1 MTPGSPSANPANNGP
16 GRFRDTAEL
25 VGVAVVAVLVGW
37 WCTEAGIPA
46 SWIFGFLV
54 VFGLYSLLRN
64 RTVSPPSATMQ
75 PAQVLIAMVCTTPL
89 MELDG
94 ATVRSYLLPTALSVL
109 VMLVVS
115 TVAGLVLARFGRT
128 DPVSAMI
135 STLAGGA
142 SAMTLMARELHLDVR
157 FVVLTQYLRLTLV
170 VLTLP
175 LFVHLL
181 GGQDAGSVGGGSSD
195 WWEPDLRPV
204 VGAAAVWAVTWIL
217 VRLTRRFFSIPAP
230 YLLVSIAVTWILS
243 AAGVPAEWLTPHGAV
258 LTVAYSIIG
267 IQAGGTLTIGAL
279 RQLSHA
285 LPIILTA
292 VTVMVAGTVGAALVI
307 AQVTDISRLD
317 AYLATVPGGIYA
329 VLAFAHE
336 SGSSAVVTVG
346 QVLRTLVMI
355 VVGAYLPTI
364 VRKLTG
370 RRQSG
375 DADD

>member
-1 MTPGSPSANPANNGP
+1 M
-16 GRFRDTAEL
+16 
-25 VGVAVVAVLVGW
+25 
-37 WCTEAGIPA
+37 PA

-64 RTVSPPSATMQ
+64 RTVAPPSRMMQ
-75 PAQVLIAMVCTTPL
+75 PAQVLIAMVCTAPL

-109 VMLVVS
+109 VMLLVS

-181 GGQDAGSVGGGSSD
+181 GGGDAGGSGSGGSD
-195 WWEPDLRPV
+195 WWEPDPRPV
-204 VGAAAVWAVTWIL
+204 IGAVAVWAVTWLFI
-217 VRLTRRFFSIPAP
+217 RLTRRFFSVPAP
-230 YLLVSIAVTWILS
+230 YLLVSIAVTWLLS
-243 AAGVPAEWLTPHGAV
+243 VAGVPSEWLTPHGAV
-258 LTVAYSIIG
+258 LTLAYGIIG
-267 IQAGGTLTIGAL
+267 VQAGGTLTIGAL

-285 LPIILTA
+285 LPMILTA
-292 VTVMVAGTVGAALVI
+292 VAVMVAGTVGAALVI
-307 AQVTDISRLD
+307 AHVTDISRLD

-336 SGSSAVVTVG
+336 AGSSAVVTVG

-370 RRQSG
+370 RRQG
-375 DADD
+375 GGTAD

>member
-1 MTPGSPSANPANNGP
+1 MTPGGPTALHGP
-16 GRFRDTAEL
+16 GRFRDAAEL
-25 VGVAVVAVLVGW
+25 VGVVGVAVLVSW

-54 VFGLYSLLRN
+54 VFGLYSLLRD
-64 RTVSPPSATMQ
+64 RTIAPPSSTLQ

-89 MELDG
+89 LELDG
-94 ATVRSYLLPTALSVL
+94 ATVRGYLLPTALSVL
-109 VMLVVS
+109 VMLLVS

-135 STLAGGA
+135 ATLAGGA

-175 LFVHLL
+175 VFVHLL
-181 GGQDAGSVGGGSSD
+181 GGGGGGSGGGDD
-195 WWEPDLRPV
+195 WWEPDFRPV
-204 VGAAAVWAVTWIL
+204 VGAVTVWAVTWVL
-217 VRLTRRFFSIPAP
+217 VRLTRRTVTVPAP
-230 YLLVSIAVTWILS
+230 YLLVPIAVTWIFS
-243 AAGVPAEWLTPHGAV
+243 GAGVSADWLTPHGAV
-258 LTVAYSIIG
+258 LTTAYGIIG
-267 IQAGGTLTIGAL
+267 VQAGGTLTIGAL

-285 LPIILTA
+285 LPVILTA
-292 VTVMVAGTVGAALVI
+292 VTVMVAGTFGAALLI
-307 AQVTDISRLD
+307 AHFTDISRLD

-355 VVGAYLPTI
+355 VVGAYLPAI
-364 VRKLTG
+364 VRRLTG
-370 RRQSG
+370 PRQG
-375 DADD
+375 GADVG

>member
-1 MTPGSPSANPANNGP
+1 MAPGSPSANPANSGP
-16 GRFRDTAEL
+16 GRFRDIAEL

-204 VGAAAVWAVTWIL
+204 VGAAVVWAVTWTF
-217 VRLTRRFFSIPAP
+217 VRLTRRLFSIPAP

-243 AAGVPAEWLTPHGAV
+243 AAGVPAVWLTPHGAV
-258 LTVAYSIIG
+258 LTVAYGIIG

-364 VRKLTG
+364 
-370 RRQSG
+370 
-375 DADD
+375 